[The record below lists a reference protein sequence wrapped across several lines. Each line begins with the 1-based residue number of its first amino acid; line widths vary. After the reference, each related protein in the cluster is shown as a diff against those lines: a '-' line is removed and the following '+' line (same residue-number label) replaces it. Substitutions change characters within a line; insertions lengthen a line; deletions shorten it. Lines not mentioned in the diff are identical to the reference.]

1 MADMDAYLHQL
12 QNGVKTR
19 DPMILGIL
27 AAVVVGILTLFLIII
42 KTRGKNKRQG
52 VLLLGV
58 CDAGKTLIYSQ
69 LVNNNFK
76 QTYTS
81 VTSNSG
87 EYVIAPKNKKLRV
100 IDLPGHERLRL
111 QMLDEHKGQARAVV
125 FVVDSGTLQK
135 DIKEVA
141 EYLYTLLSDKTVSSN
156 APPVLVL
163 CNKQDLTLAK
173 GAKVVRSQLEKEINT
188 LRITRA
194 ASLQSVGDSG
204 SNNNSYLGRR
214 DKDFSFSDLK
224 PLRVDFAECSATGT
238 DKANNSPKLEE
249 LHEWLCSVA

>member
-1 MADMDAYLHQL
+1 MADMDAYIQQL
-12 QNGVKTR
+12 QYGVSNR
-19 DPMILGIL
+19 DPKVLGIL
-27 AAVVVGILTLFLIII
+27 VAVAVGILTLILIII
-42 KTRGKNKRQG
+42 KSRGKNKRQG

-87 EYVIAPKNKKLRV
+87 EYVIAQKNKKVR
-100 IDLPGHERLRL
+100 IFDLPGHERLRL
-111 QMLDEHKGQARAVV
+111 QILDEYKGQARAIV

-141 EYLYTLLSDKTVSSN
+141 EYLYTLLSDKTVSGN
-156 APPVLVL
+156 ALPVLVL

-173 GAKVVRSQLEKEINT
+173 GAKVVRSQLEKEMW
-188 LRITRA
+188 
-194 ASLQSVGDSG
+194 VH
-204 SNNNSYLGRR
+204 
-214 DKDFSFSDLK
+214 FF
-224 PLRVDFAECSATGT
+224 V
-238 DKANNSPKLEE
+238 
-249 LHEWLCSVA
+249 

>member
-1 MADMDAYLHQL
+1 
-12 QNGVKTR
+12 
-19 DPMILGIL
+19 MIVGIL
-27 AAVVVGILTLFLIII
+27 VTAVVGIITLFLIII
-42 KTRGKNKRQG
+42 KSKRRNNRQG

-81 VTSNSG
+81 VASNSG
-87 EYVIAPKNKKLRV
+87 EYVIAQKNKKLRV

-111 QMLDEHKGQARAVV
+111 QMLDEYKGLARAVV

-156 APPVLVL
+156 TPPILVL

-173 GAKVVRSQLEKEINT
+173 GAKVVRSQLEKEMNT

-204 SNNNSYLGRR
+204 STNNAYLGRP

-224 PLRVDFAECSATGT
+224 PLKVDFAECSATGK
-238 DKANNSPKLEE
+238 DKSVNSPNLEE
-249 LHEWLCSVA
+249 LHAWLVSVA